1 MATGQDSAAFGF
13 NAVASGSRATAL
25 GTGAQAAGVNGVAVG
40 AGASVAAGFSNS
52 VAIGAGA
59 TATAANQIM
68 LGVGSPGS
76 SSVYTLPGLAPAGS
90 FVGSANQN
98 GGELRLA
105 TVDNAGNL
113 GTSDFSV
120 NSLTNNLS
128 TLNGSINTIN
138 NQIARISNALETVN
152 RQIMNVGALA
162 SALSSIP
169 NLTTG
174 DQRYGCGIGTG
185 VYGSGLAGSAGCVAR
200 VSERVWVN
208 AAIAATRSNDSGFG
222 STPSIAGRFGVFF
235 QWGGLQAGS
244 RTTTSGVR

>member
-1 MATGQDSAAFGF
+1 
-13 NAVASGSRATAL
+13 
-25 GTGAQAAGVNGVAVG
+25 
-40 AGASVAAGFSNS
+40 
-52 VAIGAGA
+52 
-59 TATAANQIM
+59 
-68 LGVGSPGS
+68 
-76 SSVYTLPGLAPAGS
+76 
-90 FVGSANQN
+90 VGSANQN
-98 GGELRLA
+98 GGEVRLA
-105 TVDNAGNL
+105 TVDNSGNL

-120 NSLTNNLS
+120 NSLTNNLA

-138 NQIARISNALETVN
+138 NQIARINNALETVN

-235 QWGGLQAGS
+235 QWGGPHAAPS
-244 RTTTSGVR
+244 AKPSGVR